1 MKSARVFWLIVVDI
15 IACISLLV
23 CSVTNLLQHQAIKDL
38 EAALAQPSVE
48 DSYTV
53 QETVLPAS
61 DYVTVE
67 ETVEVYISQYDA
79 ELLAKT
85 AWGEARGCSPTEIAA
100 VMWCILNRVDSGDFP
115 DTIVEVVEAPGQFQ
129 GYSEDNPVTDDL
141 LTIAYDVLFYWQIE
155 DDTGRVLPKE
165 YLYFLG
171 DGGHNYFYKTWGD
184 TSEPWDWS
192 LPSVYEEVTDEE

>member
-1 MKSARVFWLIVVDI
+1 MKSARVFWLVVVDI

-23 CSVTNLLQHQAIKDL
+23 CSVTNLIQYQAIKDL
-38 EAALAQPSVE
+38 EATIAQPSVE
-48 DSYTV
+48 DSYIV

-115 DTIVEVVEAPGQFQ
+115 DTVVEVVEAPGQFQ

-141 LTIAYDVLFYWQIE
+141 LAIAYDVLFYWQIG

-192 LPSVYEEVTDEE
+192 LPSIYEEATDEE

>member
-1 MKSARVFWLIVVDI
+1 MKSARVFWLIVVDV
-15 IACISLLV
+15 IACIALLI
-23 CSVTNLLQHQAIKDL
+23 CSVTNLLQYQIIKDL

-48 DSYTV
+48 DSYIV

-115 DTIVEVVEAPGQFQ
+115 DTVVEVVEAPGQFQ

-184 TSEPWDWS
+184 TSDPWDWS

>member
-1 MKSARVFWLIVVDI
+1 MKSARVFWLVAVDI

-23 CSVTNLLQHQAIKDL
+23 CSVTNLIQYQAIKDL

-48 DSYTV
+48 DSYIV

-100 VMWCILNRVDSGDFP
+100 VMWCILNRADSGDFP
-115 DTIVEVVEAPGQFQ
+115 DTVVEVVEAPGQFQ

-141 LTIAYDVLFYWQIE
+141 LTIAYDVLFYWQIG

-171 DGGHNYFYKTWGD
+171 DGDHNYFYKTWGD
-184 TSEPWDWS
+184 TNEPWDWS